1 MNEYNNNY
9 PVKKTDLLNKGC
21 SIYRRDNENRLVN
34 NYMYMY
40 NKASDSVSE
49 AGFIQYTYDNN
60 GKMASREFIPINVTD
75 LSNPI
80 LYNYDSRGRVTE
92 VRSRNRNVVFTY
104 DSSKKTKVINME
116 IVETENVAEPKI
128 SVRCSYVY
136 EHGNVVLYKEEK
148 YEKSQFEWET
158 IATDTITYDEQH
170 HVTAF
175 KDGRTGLY
183 HNYKIRYNTF
193 GQPVIRSADERGNED
208 TRTLPDG
215 SVGTLSKIECKYYYE
230 TYVPAKQ

>member
-1 MNEYNNNY
+1 
-9 PVKKTDLLNKGC
+9 
-21 SIYRRDNENRLVN
+21 
-34 NYMYMY
+34 
-40 NKASDSVSE
+40 
-49 AGFIQYTYDNN
+49 
-60 GKMASREFIPINVTD
+60 
-75 LSNPI
+75 
-80 LYNYDSRGRVTE
+80 
-92 VRSRNRNVVFTY
+92 
-104 DSSKKTKVINME
+104 
-116 IVETENVAEPKI
+116 
-128 SVRCSYVY
+128 VRCSYVY